1 MSPVAKVEE
10 VDPEWA
16 NICSTFVVSLETKG
30 SKVRAAQHSFH
41 AARKRKQ
48 QQEERL
54 KAKFIKL
61 EQQTK
66 ETPEMP
72 VVADVPVE
80 NGIEPPTMPVIQP
93 KLEPV
98 EPVEPEVAL
107 EPVLIPKVLDEDE
120 KSVLSDASSEALPV
134 RLRKKVQ
141 LPSSSESD
149 YEEELTL
156 AERQQHRRRV
166 VNSSSSTEQSESSTE
181 ESDWSDDVGK
191 TVSGR
196 LRTTRTK
203 GRNYNTRKT
212 KESKKEG
219 VKTRRGRRRIKSST
233 SSEEEEVEAE
243 SDSASESPEPKRRT
257 RRTAQRSK
265 SSSRSPSPEVR
276 KTRNSKIS
284 KKPGPKKVEK
294 VETLKLVEVKA
305 NNKIAKIKATK
316 EKKEKENKSATKKGA
331 KIVAA
336 DKPDKNISENSQDN
350 GFYPGWESELVKFK
364 QSLRMPSNL
373 IRVHSRPNSDPP
385 TPTKKRR
392 GVTNS
397 PMSDCGTR
405 GKKCDPETPIRK
417 KVIRDVEL
425 SDSSCSMPGRPR
437 KKNEKV
443 SQDVLKKLATKLKS
457 KVGALKKALK
467 TEEAET
473 KKETLP
479 PRRGLRQRRRSSRLS
494 GNSERRHLRSAAQQR
509 SIRILIN
516 SKKHLRRRDMKVK
529 VKQEGTTPKPVAAKK
544 APGRGRRKLR
554 SSGFDYLRKRKKKKE
569 GSETSSISKKVRI
582 ILMQPN
588 QTYENHFIVL
598 ETNFTFV

>member
-1 MSPVAKVEE
+1 LEE

-16 NICSTFVVSLETKG
+16 NICSTFVVSLETKV

-54 KAKFIKL
+54 QAKFIKL

-66 ETPEMP
+66 ETPN
-72 VVADVPVE
+72 VPVE
-80 NGIEPPTMPVIQP
+80 NGIEPPPVMAAAAVIQP

-98 EPVEPEVAL
+98 DPVEPEAVAAVPL
-107 EPVLIPKVLDEDE
+107 LIPKVLDEDE
-120 KSVLSDASSEALPV
+120 KSVLSDSSSEALPV

-141 LPSSSESD
+141 APSSSESD

-166 VNSSSSTEQSESSTE
+166 VVSSSSTEQSESSTE

-191 TVSGR
+191 AK
-196 LRTTRTK
+196 LRNTRTK
-203 GRNYNTRKT
+203 GRNYNTRRT
-212 KESKKEG
+212 KGSKKEG
-219 VKTRRGRRRIKSST
+219 VKTRGRRRLKSST
-233 SSEEEEVEAE
+233 SSDEVEEEEEE
-243 SDSASESPEPKRRT
+243 SDSASESPEPRRRT

-276 KTRNSKIS
+276 KTRNSKLS
-284 KKPGPKKVEK
+284 KKPVTKKV
-294 VETLKLVEVKA
+294 VETPKVAEVKTA
-305 NNKIAKIKATK
+305 NNKVAKAKAAK
-316 EKKEKENKSATKKGA
+316 EKKEKEKENKSATKKGA
-331 KIVAA
+331 KIVASE
-336 DKPDKNISENSQDN
+336 KPDKNVSENSQDN

-392 GVTNS
+392 GVTDS
-397 PMSDCGTR
+397 PISDCGGAR
-405 GKKCDPETPIRK
+405 GKKGDPETPVRK

-467 TEEAET
+467 SEEQQAET

-479 PRRGLRQRRRSSRLS
+479 PRRGLRKRRRSSRLS
-494 GNSERRHLRSAAQQR
+494 GNLERRHLRSAAQHR
-509 SIRILIN
+509 SNRILIN

-529 VKQEGTTPKPVAAKK
+529 VKQEGTTPKPAAAKK
-544 APGRGRRKLR
+544 PGRGKRKLR

-569 GSETSSISKKVRI
+569 GSETSSICKKVRHS
-582 ILMQPN
+582 
-588 QTYENHFIVL
+588 YL
-598 ETNFTFV
+598 E